1 MKMPDLQA
9 LGLLALA
16 SLAVFV
22 AGGLF
27 FRHIKREFVDIL

>member
-1 MKMPDLQA
+1 MPDFQVLA
-9 LGLLALA
+9 LLGLG

-27 FRHIKREFVDIL
+27 FRYIKREFVDVL